1 MNKEMRAKIGKIL
14 DSIDI
19 VMKKSNEVNK
29 EKFLPEPENEQ
40 LKAKNDQLM
49 KMQKTIY
56 KQQKTRKKI
65 KEEVDEICI
74 ASGVDKIDNQ
84 LYEQIMQN
92 KQLLIKMNNL

>member
-49 KMQKTIY
+49 KMQKYI
-56 KQQKTRKKI
+56 
-65 KEEVDEICI
+65 
-74 ASGVDKIDNQ
+74 
-84 LYEQIMQN
+84 L
-92 KQLLIKMNNL
+92 